1 MIHADFNACNTTSWR
16 GSLPSRRAPGN
27 EVGISVVQNE
37 VTNESDARVCSIHSL
52 CLIISA
58 VDVVILKT
66 GLISHLSVL
75 EIDACKSR
83 DQTREKKIVQQEEKF
98 GETKEKS
105 WQATWPR
112 PLGFLAPISSTMTP
126 RAEIYLNV
134 CSNKLFVMHTI

>member
-1 MIHADFNACNTTSWR
+1 MIHADFNACSTTSWR
-16 GSLPSRRAPGN
+16 GPLPSRRAPGN

-83 DQTREKKIVQQEEKF
+83 DQTREKKLCSKRKNSVKQK
-98 GETKEKS
+98 KN
-105 WQATWPR
+105 
-112 PLGFLAPISSTMTP
+112 LGKQRGRGLLVFFTNI
-126 RAEIYLNV
+126 IYHDTT
-134 CSNKLFVMHTI
+134 S